1 MLLAHSQIWDEFD
14 WLPYTTAMNWLIISS
29 SGVVSRAHVDSNGL
43 GTVGLCLTGQKLWV
57 VGTPKAADY
66 LESTQAYSDFQDLG
80 LSDKFIWQPILMTA
94 GSAM

>member
-1 MLLAHSQIWDEFD
+1 MLSAYFRTSEECHS
-14 WLPYTTAMNWLIISS
+14 LPDTSGMNWLIISS
-29 SGVVSRAHVDSNGL
+29 PGVVSRAHVDSNGL

-57 VGTPKAADY
+57 VGTPKATDY